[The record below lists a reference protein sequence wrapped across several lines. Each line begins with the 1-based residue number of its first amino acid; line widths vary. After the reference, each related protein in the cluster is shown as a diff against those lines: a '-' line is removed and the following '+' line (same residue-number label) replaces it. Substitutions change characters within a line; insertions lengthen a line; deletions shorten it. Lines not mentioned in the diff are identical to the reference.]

1 MELFGSWREREL
13 SFLEAGEREKEKVV
27 VGLCG
32 GCGSGGCWRESLLET
47 RVRAPSDASQ
57 RDVHVQARAPSPT
70 PEGLRGAV
78 ALRGDAEK
86 GSRNSHFL
94 FILVCV
100 NDCGKAPV
108 GSK

>member
-1 MELFGSWREREL
+1 MEAGEL
-13 SFLEAGEREKEKVV
+13 SFVAAGESSRTKLE
-27 VGLCG
+27 
-32 GCGSGGCWRESLLET
+32 RESLET

-70 PEGLRGAV
+70 PEGLREAV
-78 ALRGDAEK
+78 ALRGDASQ

-94 FILVCV
+94 LFFSWVCV